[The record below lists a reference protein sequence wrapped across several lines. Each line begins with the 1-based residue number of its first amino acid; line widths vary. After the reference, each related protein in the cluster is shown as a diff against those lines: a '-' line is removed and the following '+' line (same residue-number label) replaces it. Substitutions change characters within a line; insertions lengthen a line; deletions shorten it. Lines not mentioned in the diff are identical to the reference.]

1 MLNTFCAKLTKR
13 TTAIYKNKK
22 SGNLTQNEMDS
33 ALVVLTLLSSNFGN
47 KTNNRVN
54 KQKLVVQQ

>member
-22 SGNLTQNEMDS
+22 RGNLTQNEMDS
-33 ALVVLTLLSSNFGN
+33 ALVVLTLHSSNFSN
-47 KTNNRVN
+47 YTNNQVN
-54 KQKLVVQQ
+54 KQKLVAQQ

>member
-33 ALVVLTLLSSNFGN
+33 ALVGLSRHSSNFF
-47 KTNNRVN
+47 RE
-54 KQKLVVQQ
+54 LFF

>member
-13 TTAIYKNKK
+13 TTAIYKKK

-33 ALVVLTLLSSNFGN
+33 ALVGLSRHSSNFF
-47 KTNNRVN
+47 RE
-54 KQKLVVQQ
+54 LFF